1 MDRRPAVLSAAS
13 GTLSFL
19 ILGVLHGGPAAAG
32 QTPAP
37 ADPGWPRTFS
47 KEGSTLDVYQ
57 PQIDAWKDHEQIKFR
72 CAMEITLAGTTQPDW
87 GVVAVQ
93 ADTHVD
99 EDNTTVSLTNMKVV
113 AVRFPGASDAQAAAL
128 KAVVLDMLPNKP
140 VLEVSLPRVMA
151 YMHDQPRPAGVEL
164 NLSPPPIYYS
174 DVPAILV
181 TYMGQ
186 PQFKPVQSTS
196 LMWAVNTNWV
206 VLMDT
211 GTSRYYLLDGKSWLT
226 APDALNG
233 PWTAASQ
240 LPADFYLL
248 PSNAQW
254 QDVLSQ
260 VPGQPFTVV
269 PKVITSTEPA
279 ELILTD
285 GPPAYSPI
293 TGTSLMYVSN
303 PDMPVFLDMTDST
316 YYYLVAGRWFSAPS
330 LTGPWAAA
338 SASLPPEFARI
349 PDGSPMSFVLTSVP
363 GTVEANDAVMLAQV
377 PHKATI
383 NIKNTTVNV
392 AYEGTPT
399 FVAITGTPMQYAV
412 NTDYQVIKADG
423 AYYCCYQG
431 VWFDAPAATGP
442 WVVCTSVPSVIY
454 TIPPSSPVY
463 NCTYV
468 TVYSST
474 PDTVVVGYTSGY
486 SGSYVAATGAL
497 MFGAGMLV
505 GAAIS
510 DNNCC
515 WYGYHPCYYS
525 YGCAPYYHWGA
536 CGYYSAGYGCYGP
549 YGGAGWHAGY
559 NPSTGTYYR
568 SGAAYG
574 PGGAAWG
581 GQAYNPWTNTYA
593 QHTGGTNG
601 YKSWG
606 NSYVQ
611 QGSSWAEAGHES
623 TARGGVGYA
632 ENSSG
637 QWAEGAH
644 SNVTNS
650 SIARTSS
657 GDVYAGHD
665 GNVYK
670 NTGSGWETYNNGS
683 WNDVQK
689 PSNAGGQSWQQHSQ
703 AAQSDWNSNWSNSNL
718 QSSWDNRSGGGG
730 SGGGWSQHDTQSGLN
745 SDSWSRGFG
754 NSGGGFGGGGGGW
767 GGGGWGGGGWGGG
780 RSFGGGG
787 GFRGGGFRR

>member
-1 MDRRPAVLSAAS
+1 MNRHPASLSAALVA
-13 GTLSFL
+13 LSFVVV
-19 ILGVLHGGPAAAG
+19 GVLPGAPGAAG
-32 QTPAP
+32 QAAPAP
-37 ADPGWPRTFS
+37 DPGWPRTFT
-47 KEGSTLDVYQ
+47 KGGTTLVVYQ

-72 CAMEITLAGTTQPDW
+72 CALEITLAGTTQPDW

-93 ADTHVD
+93 ADTQVD
-99 EDNTTVSLTNMKVV
+99 EDNVNVYLTNMKVV
-113 AVRFPGASDAQAAAL
+113 AVNFPGASDTDAAAL
-128 KAVVLDMLPNKP
+128 KAVVMDMLPNKP
-140 VLEVSLPRVMA
+140 MIEVSLARVMA
-151 YMHDQPRPAGVEL
+151 YMQDQPKPAGVQL
-164 NLSPPPIYYS
+164 NMSPPPIYYS

-181 TYMGQ
+181 NYMGP
-186 PQFKPVQSTS
+186 PQFKPVESTT

-211 GTSRYYLLDGKSWLT
+211 ESAQYFLLAGKSWLT
-226 APDALNG
+226 APDAVKG

-240 LPADFYLL
+240 LPAEFYLL
-248 PSNAQW
+248 PSDDQW
-254 QDVLSQ
+254 KDVLDD
-260 VPGQPFTVV
+260 VPGQPFKVV
-269 PKVITSTEPA
+269 PSVVTSTEPA
-279 ELILTD
+279 ELIVTN
-285 GPPAYSPI
+285 GPPAYTPI
-293 TGTSLMYVSN
+293 DGTSLMYVSN
-303 PDMPVFLDMTDST
+303 PEMPVFLDMTSST
-316 YYYLVAGRWFSAPS
+316 YYYLVAGRWFSAPA

-349 PDGSPMSFVLTSVP
+349 PESSPMSFVLTSVP
-363 GTVEANDAVMLAQV
+363 GTVEANDAILLAQV

-383 NIKNTTVNV
+383 DIKTATVNV
-392 AYEGTPT
+392 AYEGAPK
-399 FVAITGTPMQYAV
+399 FVPIQGTSMQYAV
-412 NTDYQVIKADG
+412 NTSYEVINASG
-423 AYYCCYQG
+423 QYYCCYQG
-431 VWFDAPAATGP
+431 VWFVSPAATGP

-468 TVYSST
+468 QVYSST

-505 GAAIS
+505 GAALS
-510 DNNCC
+510 DNDCC
-515 WYGYHPCYYS
+515 WYGYNPCYYS
-525 YGCAPYYHWGA
+525 YGCAPYYHYGYG
-536 CGYYSAGYGCYGP
+536 GYYGAGHAYYGP

-559 NPSTGTYYR
+559 NPATGNYYR
-568 SGAAYG
+568 GGAAYG

-606 NSYVQ
+606 NTYVQ
-611 QGSSWAEAGHES
+611 QGSAWAEAGHES

-650 SIARTSS
+650 TVARTSS

-670 NTGSGWETYNNGS
+670 NTGSGWETYSNGS
-683 WNDVQK
+683 WNSVQK
-689 PSNAGGQSWQQHSQ
+689 PSSASGENYQQHAQSAQ
-703 AAQSDWNSNWSNSNL
+703 AAQSDWKSNWSNSNL
-718 QSSWDNRSGGGG
+718 QSQWSNRASGGGE
-730 SGGGWSQHDTQSGLN
+730 GGGWSQHDTQSSLN
-745 SDSWSRGFG
+745 RDSWSRSYGNGGGGWGGGGGGRSWGGGGGF
-754 NSGGGFGGGGGGW
+754 GGFGGGGGGW
-767 GGGGWGGGGWGGG
+767 
-780 RSFGGGG
+780 
-787 GFRGGGFRR
+787 FRGGGRR